1 MKQLN
6 IIAACSENRVIG
18 RAGRLPWKINEDW
31 NYFIRKTKGGTI
43 IFGRK
48 AFEEFGYPFSGSQTI
63 VLTHNHEWRCKDVI
77 VATSLQDALNRAQEL
92 GNEIWI
98 GGGQHVYEETI
109 TMADTLYLTVIHA
122 EVEGDVY
129 FPVWDSFFTKTISR
143 HESRNDD
150 FRYTFFVFAK

>member
-109 TMADTLYLTVIHA
+109 TMLRLKWIFISLYGILFSQKQFLGMKAETTIFVILFLFLQNNLSKR
-122 EVEGDVY
+122 G
-129 FPVWDSFFTKTISR
+129 
-143 HESRNDD
+143 
-150 FRYTFFVFAK
+150 